1 MHLIATFNVF
11 LWKHYKRLLFS
22 WKKVLLSIIIS
33 SLSFFG
39 ILYFGMS
46 QDPPAQQT
54 SQVFPP
60 LNLVIIFKILLFIF
74 EIHFFFVFVCFYLQN
89 RINEHF
95 PTGIENKVCYVP
107 NKLEFN
113 DLMEEVRLRLGEV
126 VYDRKLIKIDFFF

>member
-39 ILYFGMS
+39 ILYFGRS

-60 LNLVIIFKILLFIF
+60 LNLVIIFKIILSFVYIRNSFFLFL
-74 EIHFFFVFVCFYLQN
+74 FVFIY
-89 RINEHF
+89 RIALMSIFQQGLKIKFAMF
-95 PTGIENKVCYVP
+95 PINL
-107 NKLEFN
+107 N
-113 DLMEEVRLRLGEV
+113 LM
-126 VYDRKLIKIDFFF
+126 I